1 MVELP
6 QTSGP
11 LALIV
16 ALVWVMV
23 FRSLLVFA
31 NKLPPTCHRCSRR
44 LERRYLGEQV
54 CECGR

>member
-1 MVELP
+1 MELP